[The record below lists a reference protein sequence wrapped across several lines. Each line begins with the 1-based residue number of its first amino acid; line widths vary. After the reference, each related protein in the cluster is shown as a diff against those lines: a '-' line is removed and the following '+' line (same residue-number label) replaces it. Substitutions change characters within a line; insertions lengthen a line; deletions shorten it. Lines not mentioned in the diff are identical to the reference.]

1 MAVKGEKRRLGFFGE
16 RKAVKYLKK
25 KGYKIVCRNYK
36 CPFGEVDVI
45 AEQGDTLVFAEVKT
59 RSSDAFGLPNEAVD
73 RERKSRYVCSAKYY
87 FAGKSIERTVRFDV
101 IEILNGKINHIE
113 NAFSA

>member
-73 RERKSRYVCSAKYY
+73 RERKSRYVRSAKYY